1 MAKRIK
7 SDFEE
12 LKEFIKDLP
21 CGKGKIAEDIIKRLS
36 FMTET
41 MDGLQKQIEKEGA
54 VVKAINGNGF
64 EVMSEHPAHKA
75 YTTLIGRYNPLCKT
89 LAEILGEAA
98 CGAEKESDALMNFL
112 RRDGK

>member
-1 MAKRIK
+1 MAKRNK
-7 SDFEE
+7 TDFEG
-12 LKEFIKDLP
+12 LKDFIKDLP
-21 CGKGKIAEDIIKRLS
+21 CGKSKIAEDIIKRLS

-54 VVKAINGNGF
+54 VVKAVNGNGF

-98 CGAEKESDALMNFL
+98 NGAEKESDALMNFL
-112 RRDGK
+112 RRDKK